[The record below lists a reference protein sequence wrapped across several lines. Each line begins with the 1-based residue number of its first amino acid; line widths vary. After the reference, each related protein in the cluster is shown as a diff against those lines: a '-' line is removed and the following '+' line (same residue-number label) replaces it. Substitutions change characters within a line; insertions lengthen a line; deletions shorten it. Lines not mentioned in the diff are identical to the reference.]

1 MLGSPS
7 APKWPQCP
15 GPGQAWDPECLVG
28 SVCGISAGGR
38 GGEGGLAFGR
48 RSAGPGAVLLALVPA
63 RLKKGSSLRLLP
75 LSSSPPPFPSL
86 LSPPLPPP
94 RVTAFIISGAYCG
107 GRPVPGLNLYYLL
120 VLAAPRRVG
129 LKASWMG
136 RYTANWKLL

>member
-1 MLGSPS
+1 MLGSLS
-7 APKWPQCP
+7 EPKWPQCLWARP
-15 GPGQAWDPECLVG
+15 GPDPECLVG
-28 SVCGISAGGR
+28 SVCGILAGGGAGR
-38 GGEGGLAFGR
+38 EALPREKERWPRSSAVGLGLAG
-48 RSAGPGAVLLALVPA
+48 
-63 RLKKGSSLRLLP
+63 LKKGSSLRLLP

-86 LSPPLPPP
+86 LSPPLPAP

-120 VLAAPRRVG
+120 VLAATRRVG